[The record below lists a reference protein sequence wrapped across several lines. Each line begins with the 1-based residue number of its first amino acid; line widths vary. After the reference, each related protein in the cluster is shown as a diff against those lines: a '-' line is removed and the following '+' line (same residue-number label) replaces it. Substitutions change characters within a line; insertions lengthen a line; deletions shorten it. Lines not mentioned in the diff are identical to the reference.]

1 MKINI
6 RKYLVKK
13 NTKISTVIKMLQDN
27 PIKLIVVVTD
37 NDELIGS
44 ITDGDLRRGM
54 LDGYNLKD
62 ICSFIMNMTPSYAH
76 ANDKDKINDI
86 LNGKKNIPIIVDNN
100 NIVTSLYLDGLS
112 SSKTIKNNKVV
123 IMAGGKGERLMPLT
137 KDTPKPLLTIK
148 DKPIIKYIIEAFLK
162 NGFEDIIISVG
173 YKSEK
178 LIEYFEKDN
187 SMSKYVSFIKEDK
200 PLNTAGALSLIP
212 KNKLTEPVIIK
223 NGDIITN
230 VNYNDLL
237 NFHNTHDKPIT
248 ICASEYQVA
257 IPFGS
262 ITTKD
267 GVISNIVEKPIIKHH
282 VNAGIYI
289 INPEV
294 IKKIK
299 KNTSISMIDLISDY
313 ISSGNVVAYP
323 LHESWI
329 DIGSPEDFKRAQK
342 KDYNNE

>member
-62 ICSFIMNMTPSYAH
+62 KCSFIMNMTPSYAH

-123 IMAGGKGERLMPLT
+123 IMAGGKGTRLEPFT
-137 KDTPKPLLTIK
+137 KVLPKPLI
-148 DKPIIKYIIEAFLK
+148 PI
-162 NGFEDIIISVG
+162 
-173 YKSEK
+173 
-178 LIEYFEKDN
+178 
-187 SMSKYVSFIKEDK
+187 EDK
-200 PLNTAGALSLIP
+200 T
-212 KNKLTEPVIIK
+212 VIEH
-223 NGDIITN
+223 II
-230 VNYNDLL
+230 DS
-237 NFHNTHDKPIT
+237 F
-248 ICASEYQVA
+248 
-257 IPFGS
+257 
-262 ITTKD
+262 TKY
-267 GVISNIVEKPIIKHH
+267 G
-282 VNAGIYI
+282 
-289 INPEV
+289 
-294 IKKIK
+294 
-299 KNTSISMIDLISDY
+299 
-313 ISSGNVVAYP
+313 
-323 LHESWI
+323 
-329 DIGSPEDFKRAQK
+329 
-342 KDYNNE
+342 